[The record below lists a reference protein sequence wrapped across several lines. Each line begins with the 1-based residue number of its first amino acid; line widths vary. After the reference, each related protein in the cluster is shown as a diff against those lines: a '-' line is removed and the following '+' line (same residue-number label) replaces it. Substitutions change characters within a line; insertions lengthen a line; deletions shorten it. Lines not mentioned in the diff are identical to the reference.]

1 MGGADS
7 ELQATNAKAIEA
19 LKLLLAPTAKLLLL
33 TGVSTEAILERLYT
47 APPVGPLVK
56 TALEVEHGSG
66 LANDFACWGNWPEA
80 KDLGRNLGD
89 DHDKP

>member
-1 MGGADS
+1 M
-7 ELQATNAKAIEA
+7 
-19 LKLLLAPTAKLLLL
+19 
-33 TGVSTEAILERLYT
+33 ERLYT